1 MTVTRFHSH
10 PRLRHTGDDIG
21 EHHQRVAT
29 LCLSLSA
36 AIGHRVYMGDLL
48 RAAMHHDAA
57 EAVLGDMPA
66 PAKARFP
73 ALAAA
78 YAKAELQ
85 VLTEMGLTW
94 SLTRQE
100 DAMLRLCDKL
110 DAWQWANDHGE
121 TGAEWDAMR
130 AELVKLAMQI
140 GPDALEWLTEHLD
153 PR

>member
-10 PRLRHTGDDIG
+10 PRLRHTGDDIDK
-21 EHHQRVAT
+21 HQQRVAT

-36 AIGHRVYMGDLL
+36 AIGHQVYMGNLM
-48 RAAMHHDAA
+48 RAALHHDEA
-57 EAVLGDMPA
+57 EKVLGDMPA

-73 ALAAA
+73 ALASA

-100 DAMLRLCDKL
+100 DAMLRLCDRL
-110 DAWQWANDHGE
+110 DAWEWATAHGE
-121 TGAEWDAMR
+121 TGEEWDAMR
-130 AELVKLAMQI
+130 GELVKLAMQI
-140 GPDALEWLTEHLD
+140 APDALAWLTERL
-153 PR
+153 R